1 MKTKTNLLRRSL
13 LIIAL
18 LSITEFTMATRVG
31 VYCYM
36 NGPGLNA
43 NGDSNIQ
50 ACIRVS
56 PQGEALLEVENLT
69 DHIIYVDRRN
79 SFSYVNGQSVQLFLP
94 SVNTESHT
102 VGRGVIYDDD
112 SDIKWVDG
120 ESHTSSMTI
129 YNQPIQAIPPHG
141 ISVIYAW
148 RELPQLLRPD
158 MIEIGKDGG
167 WFSHHCR
174 GRFTDSQSRFKK
186 GQSRQY
192 AEDDTP
198 LTLSALISYAIDN
211 PHSSAQR
218 VNCTDYVTRI
228 AIDSESA
235 LSKDGLLRSPYA
247 GRCFAFRSG
256 KSTGAVIGE
265 CATVATVA
273 AVIIAYAAEVK
284 SMEDSMPDFSF

>member
-13 LIIAL
+13 LVIAL
-18 LSITEFTMATRVG
+18 LSITNFTMATRVG

-36 NGPGLNA
+36 NGPSLNA

-50 ACIRVS
+50 ASIRLS

-102 VGRGVIYDDD
+102 VGRGVIYDDS

-148 RELPQLLRPD
+148 RELPLLLRPD

-167 WFSHHCR
+167 WFSYHCR

-228 AIDSESA
+228 AIDSESG

-247 GRCFAFRSG
+247 ERCFAFRSG

-265 CATVATVA
+265 YATVAALA

-284 SMEDSMPDFSF
+284 SMEDSMPDFGF